1 MDDERYREGE
11 NLYEN
16 KDEDYGLP
24 KVSYDPI
31 NREETREPII
41 MNPKDQQASNKNN
54 DKNPS
59 AWPIV
64 VGIFV
69 IIAIAV
75 ALIYF
80 FLIRTPEKPPVVQE
94 PVAPVVEEV
103 IPDPEDFE
111 PVTTNSEWETPVEA
125 VKPSVGS
132 ISTINARTGQ
142 AYVIAGSFIDVDLAQ
157 DYGNKLA
164 GEGVSTT
171 IIEPYGKVKYYRL
184 SVANFA
190 TVGEALENVE
200 QLKAKYGD
208 NIWVLKY

>member
-11 NLYEN
+11 NLYDN

-24 KVSYDPI
+24 KVSYDPV
-31 NREETREPII
+31 NREDTREPII
-41 MNPKDQQASNKNN
+41 MNPKDQQTSKRNA

-64 VGIFV
+64 VGIIV
-69 IIAIAV
+69 IIAIAG
-75 ALIYF
+75 ALAYV
-80 FLIRTPEKPPVVQE
+80 FLFRAPEAPPVVQE
-94 PVAPVVEEV
+94 PAPVIEEV
-103 IPDPEDFE
+103 IPDLEELEVVENTGWEAPE
-111 PVTTNSEWETPVEA
+111 PVVS
-125 VKPSVGS
+125 SVGS
-132 ISTINARTGQ
+132 ISTINARSGL
-142 AYVIAGSFIDVDLAQ
+142 AHVIAGSFIDVDLAR

-184 SVANFA
+184 SVANYA